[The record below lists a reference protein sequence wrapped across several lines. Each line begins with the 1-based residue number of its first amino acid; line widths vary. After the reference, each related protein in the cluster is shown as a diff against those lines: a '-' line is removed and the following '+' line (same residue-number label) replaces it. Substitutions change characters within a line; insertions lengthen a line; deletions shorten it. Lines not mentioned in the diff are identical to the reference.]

1 MWNIYPHECGLFPVH
16 LNLKHCSEASGLWEK
31 GRRSVH
37 IYIYI
42 YVIDGGQARR
52 QGSFRSCV
60 SPFKGIMYCNHW
72 SLLLCTLYY
81 NVYFYVLHLITLVT
95 ISFSRMVAPRSI
107 ALVEAGHGSHGDIYT
122 HEWGAMRGTYTP
134 ESPAF
139 MYIFNLYRLY
149 PSYGPIYRDYKLF
162 LPRRTANRDI
172 KISWMCRV
180 WVGLKISTGNLQ
192 QFAKLQL
199 HHSGGKARRCRSLV
213 RSNSSRLAVGQ
224 GG

>member
-1 MWNIYPHECGLFPVH
+1 MEA
-16 LNLKHCSEASGLWEK
+16 KQEDREASGVVFL
-31 GRRSVH
+31 RLRALC
-37 IYIYI
+37 I
-42 YVIDGGQARR
+42 VIIGHCY
-52 QGSFRSCV
+52 CV
-60 SPFKGIMYCNHW
+60 RCIIMYIFTYSTW
-72 SLLLCTLYY
+72 SPWLLL
-81 NVYFYVLHLITLVT
+81 V
-95 ISFSRMVAPRSI
+95 SRMVAPRSI

-122 HEWGAMRGTYTP
+122 HEWGAMRGTDTP

-149 PSYGPIYRDYKLF
+149 PSYGPIYRDYKVF